1 MTLKQCNPLCRSGMH
16 KSIVRGKGV
25 INCTDVAGGQ
35 EKAP

>member
-1 MTLKQCNPLCRSGMH
+1 MTLKQCNQLCHSGMH
-16 KSIVRGKGV
+16 KSVVRREGV